1 MSRRR
6 SHKPRVISPD
16 PTYDSRLVH
25 MFVNRIMQDG
35 KKSVAYRLFY
45 EAMNEVREKTQQD
58 PIKVIEQAVRNA
70 TPLVEV
76 KARRVGGS
84 TYQVP
89 LEVTPERGT
98 ALAMRWILTACRNR
112 PGRTMV
118 AKLTNEFIDASN
130 NTGSAIRKRDEVHR
144 MAEANQAFAKF
155 RL

>member
-6 SHKPRVISPD
+6 QNKPRVITPD

-25 MFVNRIMQDG
+25 MFVNRIMKDG

-45 EAMNEVREKTQQD
+45 EAINEIREKTQQD

-89 LEVTPERGT
+89 LEVSPERGT
-98 ALAMRWILTACRNR
+98 ALAMRWILIACRNR

-130 NTGSAIRKRDEVHR
+130 NTGSAIKKRDEVHR

-155 RL
+155 RF